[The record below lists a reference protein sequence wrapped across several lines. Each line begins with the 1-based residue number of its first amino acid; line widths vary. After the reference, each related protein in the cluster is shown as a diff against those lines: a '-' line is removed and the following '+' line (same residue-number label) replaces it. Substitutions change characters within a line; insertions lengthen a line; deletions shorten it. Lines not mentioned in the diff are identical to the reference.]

1 MGGKHSRLQREQ
13 KHQQRKQTKEKKGTK
28 RVEQR
33 EAAGSSSS
41 NSSITGGDGKLS
53 DNSQLVVTAEHLVQV
68 ESVARKVVTVRD
80 NNSDTFSSPS
90 VPGHGGVVDVAFESA
105 LDVTERDI
113 ERVGRAECNTD
124 EEDSAKSSV
133 TITICMLKMEP
144 NAAGTETE
152 DITPTGNAT
161 RTVAGENDGSVE
173 PAEDGTAHDTLSRQC
188 ACLENGNFGT
198 SVEST
203 SCTELESG
211 EPVVRCSCNANDTG
225 SIDNRLNNNESPN
238 LSPTIPTTTSS
249 APAIATT
256 MAPAALSSMSSN
268 LASIAGAVPA
278 PPPAVSFMIG
288 GHDPATISH
297 LLHRLRHLHHH
308 HHHLHH
314 HHHHHHLMHLH
325 HLHHHHPVAGG
336 IADIPPEVPPSNTM
350 DWRQQHT
357 QHQWIPAGMV
367 GSSNGAI
374 VRPADG
380 GSSVGS
386 ASVATASPHFMDID
400 IDLKD
405 KLEGLRLG
413 PATTS
418 AVVQRSSNNNVTEE
432 SGEHPYS
439 VGECPTCCAMAMA
452 ANASG
457 SLGGLLNGSGSGG
470 AVSSVASGTSIYNG
484 NAGEV
489 EEKILNTSNQP
500 SVTGGEKLPELNAP
514 TAAATSLAGDN
525 SPNDTG
531 VSHSTDQISTEPDNT
546 EAGSSSVA
554 TSSAA
559 GTTAPNTGKD
569 AVRTVALEDNSS
581 KLTTAAVVAAATTS
595 TSADSTGLANTT
607 SDSTPATTVTAGSV
621 VSPSSAVR
629 SKTAAAGSATAPS
642 GSPTVT
648 SCCNRKTTSSAAS
661 TLFGSL
667 SFTGRRSRS
676 SNARTGSCCANSP
689 TGEATSPVATRTSPD
704 QQQRSRI
711 SWIPGSGHKQHRN
724 SGTSGSKN
732 VRSTDTAPAIT
743 STGNVKSKKSNW
755 PFSLKSSSGSSQ
767 SRTTAALNGAH
778 KQTTKATAGLAT
790 GAAGSSSN
798 SCASTSAVP
807 MSTDMSNSI
816 VSAAVSSGG
825 TTLRGSSLI
834 SSAKL
839 LKGETD
845 KDDSC
850 VCTAYRKVSESP
862 PPPSSPVPTVAA
874 AAGPS
879 RVTSPRPAESVEW
892 LEEAIHGSGLLPLN
906 LHMLSTLRSGNAST
920 SAQSIAGVP
929 APMISL
935 SPEPIPAS
943 MLSNHHH
950 HHHHAM
956 AAAALV
962 ADHHSTFFFST
973 TSGGSNHHPHH
984 GPVGAGV
991 GGAGAA
997 SAAGQLFGTPAN
1009 DVILLSDSP
1018 VLFDLTSDDFS
1029 VEDCDERARIQR
1041 ELEIREGVDAPP
1053 NFHPRRL
1060 MSGGTIASGP
1070 AANHPIAFIYSRDL
1084 MQRGLLMANKL
1095 IQPLDAAGRC
1105 AAGRD
1110 GFGRLRIHSQV
1121 DFIHCLVPDLQKI
1134 TSCSFYWGKMDRY
1147 EAERLLEG
1155 KPEGT
1160 FLLRDSAQEEFLF
1173 SVSFR
1178 KYNRSLHARIEQFNH
1193 KFSFDSRDPGVFTA
1207 STVTGLLEHYKDP
1220 SCVMFFEPML
1230 TFPLNRNFSFSLQQ
1244 LCRAV
1249 IVSNTTYDGINE
1261 LTLPKSLKSYLKE
1274 YHYRQRVRFRP
1285 MDEHLYSNA

>member
-13 KHQQRKQTKEKKGTK
+13 KHQQRKQKKEKKGSK
-28 RVEQR
+28 REEV
-33 EAAGSSSS
+33 AGSE
-41 NSSITGGDGKLS
+41 GELS
-53 DNSQLVVTAEHLVQV
+53 DKGQLVVTAEHLVQ
-68 ESVARKVVTVRD
+68 SVSVGGKVVTVRD
-80 NNSDTFSSPS
+80 SPS
-90 VPGHGGVVDVAFESA
+90 VPGNGDVVDVSFESA
-105 LDVTERDI
+105 LNITERDI
-113 ERVGRAECNTD
+113 ERVGRAECSTAVRTD
-124 EEDSAKSSV
+124 EEDNAKSSV

-144 NAAGTETE
+144 NAGTGAE
-152 DITPTGNAT
+152 DITAT
-161 RTVAGENDGSVE
+161 VDTTATVAGEDGGVA
-173 PAEDGTAHDTLSRQC
+173 PAEADVMADNILSPRQC
-188 ACLENGNFGT
+188 ACFENGNFG
-198 SVEST
+198 ST
-203 SCTELESG
+203 AEEHISCTE
-211 EPVVRCSCNANDTG
+211 CSSNANATG
-225 SIDNRLNNNESPN
+225 SIDNRLNNNEAPN
-238 LSPTIPTTTSS
+238 LSTPTTTSS
-249 APAIATT
+249 TPAVASTVAPA
-256 MAPAALSSMSSN
+256 SSMSSN
-268 LASIAGAVPA
+268 LATISSPSAVPA
-278 PPPAVSFMIG
+278 TPAVSFMIG

-314 HHHHHHLMHLH
+314 HHHHHLMHLH
-325 HLHHHHPVAGG
+325 HLHHHHLPVTGG
-336 IADIPPEVPPSNTM
+336 IADLPPDVTPSNTI

-357 QHQWIPAGMV
+357 PHQWIPAGMV

-374 VRPADG
+374 ARPADIPSG
-380 GSSVGS
+380 GS
-386 ASVATASPHFMDID
+386 ASMVGPALAANANPLCMDID

-413 PATTS
+413 PAATA
-418 AVVQRSSNNNVTEE
+418 AVGQRSSNNNVTEE

-457 SLGGLLNGSGSGG
+457 TLGGLLNGG
-470 AVSSVASGTSIYNG
+470 APSSVANGTSIYNG

-500 SVTGGEKLPELNAP
+500 SVTGGEKVSEQTAP
-514 TAAATSLAGDN
+514 VSAVTSLAVDN
-525 SPNDTG
+525 SLSGDG
-531 VSHSTDQISTEPDNT
+531 VSHSTDQISTEPNNT

-554 TSSAA
+554 TSSAV
-559 GTTAPNTGKD
+559 GTTAPIAGKD

-581 KLTTAAVVAAATTS
+581 KPTTVEVAAATP
-595 TSADSTGLANTT
+595 TSAPSMGLANAT
-607 SDSTPATTVTAGSV
+607 SDSPPATTVTAGSV
-621 VSPSSAVR
+621 VSPSFTAG
-629 SKTAAAGSATAPS
+629 SKTTGSTAAPS
-642 GSPTVT
+642 SSPTVAT
-648 SCCNRKTTSSAAS
+648 SCCNRKSSSSAAS

-667 SFTGRRSRS
+667 SFAGRRSRS
-676 SNARTGSCCANSP
+676 SNARTGSCCANNSGP
-689 TGEATSPVATRTSPD
+689 TCEGTSTVAATSPE

-711 SWIPGSGHKQHRN
+711 SWIPGSGQKQQRN
-724 SGTSGSKN
+724 SNSGGSKN
-732 VRSTDTAPAIT
+732 GRTDTATNIT
-743 STGNVKSKKSNW
+743 SPGSAKPKKSNW

-767 SRTTAALNGAH
+767 SRTSTGTSATGGQ
-778 KQTTKATAGLAT
+778 KQTTKASTIAAIGAT
-790 GAAGSSSN
+790 GTTSS
-798 SCASTSAVP
+798 SCASTSTA
-807 MSTDMSNSI
+807 MSTDVSNSI
-816 VSAAVSSGG
+816 VSSVVAGGSS
-825 TTLRGSSLI
+825 LRGSSLI
-834 SSAKL
+834 TSAKL

-862 PPPSSPVPTVAA
+862 PPPSSPVPSAVT
-874 AAGPS
+874 AGPS
-879 RVTSPRPAESVEW
+879 RVASPRPAESVEW
-892 LEEAIHGSGLLPLN
+892 FEEAIQGSALLPLN
-906 LHMLSTLRSGNAST
+906 LHMLSSLRSGNAST
-920 SAQSIAGVP
+920 SAAQSLAGVS

-956 AAAALV
+956 TAAALV
-962 ADHHSTFFFST
+962 ADHHPAFFFST
-973 TSGGSNHHPHH
+973 TSGGANHHAHH
-984 GPVGAGV
+984 GSVGAG
-991 GGAGAA
+991 GTA
-997 SAAGQLFGTPAN
+997 AAGQLFGTLPLGTNHSSAN

-1084 MQRGLLMANKL
+1084 MQRGLLVANKL
-1095 IQPLDAAGRC
+1095 IQPLDAAGGC
-1105 AAGRD
+1105 AAGRA

>member
-1 MGGKHSRLQREQ
+1 MGGKQSRLEREQ
-13 KHQQRKQTKEKKGTK
+13 KHQLRKQKKEKRVSKGA
-28 RVEQR
+28 VEG
-33 EAAGSSSS
+33 EKVAAGGSSTVSGQS
-41 NSSITGGDGKLS
+41 ENL
-53 DNSQLVVTAEHLVQV
+53 QRLVTAKHQHLVQL
-68 ESVARKVVTVRD
+68 SAGD
-80 NNSDTFSSPS
+80 HSAP
-90 VPGHGGVVDVAFESA
+90 DVAPIESA
-105 LDVTERDI
+105 LNVTERDT
-113 ERVGRAECNTD
+113 ERVGRAECSNGPVGD
-124 EEDSAKSSV
+124 GEEDGTKSSV

-144 NAAGTETE
+144 NAAGTEAE
-152 DITPTGNAT
+152 HITPTLAEE
-161 RTVAGENDGSVE
+161 ENVGVGGE
-173 PAEDGTAHDTLSRQC
+173 PAVEDIVIADDLLSRRPQC
-188 ACLENGNFGT
+188 VCLENGNFGACT
-198 SVEST
+198 DGAC
-203 SCTELESG
+203 SCT
-211 EPVVRCSCNANDTG
+211 TG
-225 SIDNRLNNNESPN
+225 SIDNRLNNNEH
-238 LSPTIPTTTSS
+238 LEPTPTATPSASTDNANTMPSSNVPCPSVVTT
-249 APAIATT
+249 AATT
-256 MAPAALSSMSSN
+256 ATPQPAL
-268 LASIAGAVPA
+268 
-278 PPPAVSFMIG
+278 SFMIG

-308 HHHLHH
+308 HHHHLH

-325 HLHHHHPVAGG
+325 HHLHHHHPVTGG
-336 IADIPPEVPPSNTM
+336 GGSIADLPSDMVAPSNSTI
-350 DWRQQHT
+350 DWR
-357 QHQWIPAGMV
+357 QHQWIPAGMMV
-367 GSSNGAI
+367 GSSNGAA
-374 VRPADG
+374 VRPATDIPTAGG
-380 GSSVGS
+380 GSAVGPGTI
-386 ASVATASPHFMDID
+386 APTASQLFMDID

-405 KLEGLRLG
+405 KLEGLKLG
-413 PATTS
+413 PVAAVAAT
-418 AVVQRSSNNNVTEE
+418 AGQRSSNNNVTEE

-452 ANASG
+452 ANATG
-457 SLGGLLNGSGSGG
+457 SLGGLLGNSNGGGSGVAG
-470 AVSSVASGTSIYNG
+470 SVANGANIYNG

-500 SVTGGEKLPELNAP
+500 VVTPSVATGGENVPEP
-514 TAAATSLAGDN
+514 AAVAVTSLATADN
-525 SPNDTG
+525 GTT
-531 VSHSTDQISTEPDNT
+531 VSHATNDQISTEPDNT
-546 EAGSSSVA
+546 QAGSSSVA
-554 TSSAA
+554 TSSAV
-559 GTTAPNTGKD
+559 GGSTGTAPISSGKD
-569 AVRTVALEDNSS
+569 DAERTVALEDNSS
-581 KLTTAAVVAAATTS
+581 KPTTTAPAAAETPTS
-595 TSADSTGLANTT
+595 SSSNAASPSTANTT
-607 SDSTPATTVTAGSV
+607 SDSPTATTVTVGSV
-621 VSPSSAVR
+621 
-629 SKTAAAGSATAPS
+629 T
-642 GSPTVT
+642 PTVAAVSSSSSSSSSST
-648 SCCNRKTTSSAAS
+648 KTTATTASCCNRKSSSSAAS

-667 SFTGRRSRS
+667 SFAGRRSRS
-676 SNARTGSCCANSP
+676 SNARTGSCCANTITTAVEGASSP
-689 TGEATSPVATRTSPD
+689 E

-711 SWIPGSGHKQHRN
+711 SWIPGSGHKQQRN
-724 SGTSGSKN
+724 SNGSKN
-732 VRSTDTAPAIT
+732 VRSSDTPT
-743 STGNVKSKKSNW
+743 SGGKAKKSNW
-755 PFSLKSSSGSSQ
+755 PFSLKSSSGSGSSQ
-767 SRTTAALNGAH
+767 SRTNGTVAGVH
-778 KQTTKATAGLAT
+778 KQTTKASPVTGTLAAATAG
-790 GAAGSSSN
+790 
-798 SCASTSAVP
+798 ASTSGGCTSPSTAG
-807 MSTDMSNSI
+807 MSMDMSNSI
-816 VSAAVSSGG
+816 VSAAVGSGS
-825 TTLRGSSLI
+825 TLRGSSLI
-834 SSAKL
+834 TSAKL

-862 PPPSSPVPTVAA
+862 PPPSSPVPTSVP

-879 RVTSPRPAESVEW
+879 RVASPRPTESVEW
-892 LEEAIHGSGLLPLN
+892 LEEAIQGSGLLPLN
-906 LHMLSTLRSGNAST
+906 LHMLSSLRSGNAGST
-920 SAQSIAGVP
+920 AASAQSIAGGVP

-935 SPEPIPAS
+935 SPEPIPGS

-956 AAAALV
+956 AAALV
-962 ADHHSTFFFST
+962 ADHHPSFFFST
-973 TSGGSNHHPHH
+973 AAGTSNHHHGSNGSGVGGTAAAAGALFGALPLGSNH
-984 GPVGAGV
+984 
-991 GGAGAA
+991 
-997 SAAGQLFGTPAN
+997 SPAN

-1095 IQPLDAAGRC
+1095 IQPLDAAGAC
-1105 AAGRD
+1105 AAGRA

>member
-13 KHQQRKQTKEKKGTK
+13 KHQQRKQKKEQYGSNH
-28 RVEQR
+28 RVEQQE
-33 EAAGSSSS
+33 EAGGSGS
-41 NSSITGGDGKLS
+41 TGGDGKLS
-53 DNSQLVVTAEHLVQV
+53 DNSQLVVTAVHHHHLVPV
-68 ESVARKVVTVRD
+68 ESVTVRD
-80 NNSDTFSSPS
+80 NNSSPS

-105 LDVTERDI
+105 LNVTERDVV
-113 ERVGRAECNTD
+113 RVGRVPECNAAATREE
-124 EEDSAKSSV
+124 EEDNAKSSV

-144 NAAGTETE
+144 NETGAEEAEAIAA
-152 DITPTGNAT
+152 TGDSV
-161 RTVAGENDGSVE
+161 RTVAEQDEGSAG
-173 PAEDGTAHDTLSRQC
+173 PAEDVIAHDSLSRRQC
-188 ACLENGNFGT
+188 ACLENGNFGC
-198 SVEST
+198 SVDGPT
-203 SCTELESG
+203 ADSG
-211 EPVVRCSCNANDTG
+211 ETVMRCSCSANTTG
-225 SIDNRLNNNESPN
+225 ANDNRLNNNESPTN
-238 LSPTIPTTTSS
+238 LPTPSTISS
-249 APAIATT
+249 T
-256 MAPAALSSMSSN
+256 PAAMVPAGVSAMSSN
-268 LASIAGAVPA
+268 AANPNAVPV
-278 PPPAVSFMIG
+278 PPAVSFMIG

-325 HLHHHHPVAGG
+325 HLHHHHPVTGG
-336 IADIPPEVPPSNTM
+336 VTDLPPDVAHSNTM
-350 DWRQQHT
+350 DWRQQHA
-357 QHQWIPAGMV
+357 QHQWIPAAMV

-374 VRPADG
+374 VRPAEVPPG
-380 GSSVGS
+380 GSSVGP
-386 ASVATASPHFMDID
+386 ATAASPHFMDID

-413 PATTS
+413 PAPTS
-418 AVVQRSSNNNVTEE
+418 ATGQRPSSNNNVTEE

-457 SLGGLLNGSGSGG
+457 SLGGLLSGSGG
-470 AVSSVASGTSIYNG
+470 LGGASSSVANGTSIYNG
-484 NAGEV
+484 NVGEV

-500 SVTGGEKLPELNAP
+500 SVTPPSLTGGEKVPELSAP
-514 TAAATSLAGDN
+514 VVTSLAMDN
-525 SPNDTG
+525 SPSGTG
-531 VSHSTDQISTEPDNT
+531 VSPSSDQISTEPDNT

-554 TSSAA
+554 TSSAV
-559 GTTAPNTGKD
+559 GRTVPSTGKD

-581 KLTTAAVVAAATTS
+581 KPTAAAATAS
-595 TSADSTGLANTT
+595 TASPSSANTT
-607 SDSTPATTVTAGSV
+607 SDSPPATTVAAGSV
-621 VSPSSAVR
+621 VPPSSPADT
-629 SKTAAAGSATAPS
+629 KTIGPAATAS
-642 GSPTVT
+642 SVVT
-648 SCCNRKTTSSAAS
+648 SCCSRKSSSS

-667 SFTGRRSRS
+667 SFAGRRSRS
-676 SNARTGSCCANSP
+676 SNARTGSCCATAAGDGVSP
-689 TGEATSPVATRTSPD
+689 AAAITTPEQQ

-711 SWIPGSGHKQHRN
+711 SWIPGSGQKQQRT
-724 SGTSGSKN
+724 GGAKN
-732 VRSTDTAPAIT
+732 GRTDTATAVT
-743 STGNVKSKKSNW
+743 SPGSAKSKKSNW
-755 PFSLKSSSGSSQ
+755 PFSLKSSSGSSSQ
-767 SRTTAALNGAH
+767 SRAGTTGTAQAAAH
-778 KQTTKATAGLAT
+778 NKQTTKATTPG
-790 GAAGSSSN
+790 AGSASN
-798 SCASTSAVP
+798 GCASTSTA
-807 MSTDMSNSI
+807 MAADMSNSI
-816 VSAAVSSGG
+816 VSSAVANGGSS
-825 TTLRGSSLI
+825 LRGSSLI

-845 KDDSC
+845 QDDSC

-862 PPPSSPVPTVAA
+862 PPPSSPVPPVAA
-874 AAGPS
+874 SAGPS
-879 RVTSPRPAESVEW
+879 RVASPRPAESVEW

-906 LHMLSTLRSGNAST
+906 LHMLSSLRSGNAGT
-920 SAQSIAGVP
+920 AAQSMAGVS

-943 MLSNHHH
+943 MLANHHH

-956 AAAALV
+956 TAAALV
-962 ADHHSTFFFST
+962 ADHHPTFFFSAAA
-973 TSGGSNHHPHH
+973 SGGSNHHAHH
-984 GPVGAGV
+984 GPVGPGV
-991 GGAGAA
+991 GGSSA
-997 SAAGQLFGTPAN
+997 AAGQLFGTPAN

-1105 AAGRD
+1105 TAGRD

>member
-13 KHQQRKQTKEKKGTK
+13 KHQQRKQKKEKKGSN
-28 RVEQR
+28 RAEQQ
-33 EAAGSSSS
+33 EAGGSSGSS
-41 NSSITGGDGKLS
+41 TGGDGKLS
-53 DNSQLVVTAEHLVQV
+53 DNSQLIVTAVHHLVPV

-80 NNSDTFSSPS
+80 SPS
-90 VPGHGGVVDVAFESA
+90 VPGHGGVVDVAYESA
-105 LDVTERDI
+105 LNVTERDI
-113 ERVGRAECNTD
+113 ERVGRVPECNAATTQEE
-124 EEDSAKSSV
+124 EEDNAKSSV

-144 NAAGTETE
+144 NDTGAEAA
-152 DITPTGNAT
+152 DITATGDT
-161 RTVAGENDGSVE
+161 DVRTVAGEADGSVG
-173 PAEDGTAHDTLSRQC
+173 PAVDGTADDSLSPRQC
-188 ACLENGNFGT
+188 ACLENGNFGC
-198 SVEST
+198 SVEPT
-203 SCTELESG
+203 ADSG
-211 EPVVRCSCNANDTG
+211 ETVMRCSCSVNTTG
-225 SIDNRLNNNESPN
+225 AIDNRLNNNETPN
-238 LSPTIPTTTSS
+238 MPTPSTISS
-249 APAIATT
+249 TPAA
-256 MAPAALSSMSSN
+256 MVPAALSSTSSN
-268 LASIAGAVPA
+268 SANSSAVPV
-278 PPPAVSFMIG
+278 PPAVSFMIG

-325 HLHHHHPVAGG
+325 HLHHHHPVTGG
-336 IADIPPEVPPSNTM
+336 VADLPPDVALSSNTM
-350 DWRQQHT
+350 DWRQQHAP
-357 QHQWIPAGMV
+357 HQWIPAGMV

-374 VRPADG
+374 VRPADVPSG
-380 GSSVGS
+380 GSSVGP
-386 ASVATASPHFMDID
+386 ATAGPHFMDID

-418 AVVQRSSNNNVTEE
+418 ATGQRQSSNNNVTEE

-457 SLGGLLNGSGSGG
+457 SLGGLLNGSGG
-470 AVSSVASGTSIYNG
+470 ASSSMANGTSIYNG

-500 SVTGGEKLPELNAP
+500 SVTPSLTGGEKLPELSAP
-514 TAAATSLAGDN
+514 AVTSLAVDS
-525 SPNDTG
+525 SPSGTG
-531 VSHSTDQISTEPDNT
+531 VSPSSVQISTEPDNT
-546 EAGSSSVA
+546 EAGSSSVV
-554 TSSAA
+554 TLSAV
-559 GTTAPNTGKD
+559 GRTVPSTGKD
-569 AVRTVALEDNSS
+569 AVQTVALEDNSS
-581 KLTTAAVVAAATTS
+581 KPTAAATTTPTS
-595 TSADSTGLANTT
+595 TASPSSANTT
-607 SDSTPATTVTAGSV
+607 SDSPPATTVAAGSV
-621 VSPSSAVR
+621 VPSSSTAET
-629 SKTAAAGSATAPS
+629 KTTGSTPVP
-642 GSPTVT
+642 GVT
-648 SCCNRKTTSSAAS
+648 SCCNRKSSSSTAS

-667 SFTGRRSRS
+667 SFAGRRSRS
-676 SNARTGSCCANSP
+676 SNARTGSCCANNATP
-689 TGEATSPVATRTSPD
+689 TGDGVSPAAATTPEP
-704 QQQRSRI
+704 QQRSRI
-711 SWIPGSGHKQHRN
+711 SWIPGSGQKQQR
-724 SGTSGSKN
+724 TSGSKN
-732 VRSTDTAPAIT
+732 GRTDTATAVT
-743 STGNVKSKKSNW
+743 SPGSAKSKKSNW

-767 SRTTAALNGAH
+767 SRAGTGTAQAH
-778 KQTTKATAGLAT
+778 KQTTKATNQG
-790 GAAGSSSN
+790 AGSSSN
-798 SCASTSAVP
+798 GCASTSTA
-807 MSTDMSNSI
+807 MATDMSNSI
-816 VSAAVSSGG
+816 VSSAVANGGSS
-825 TTLRGSSLI
+825 LRGSSLI

-845 KDDSC
+845 QDDSC

-862 PPPSSPVPTVAA
+862 PPSSSPVPPVV

-879 RVTSPRPAESVEW
+879 RVASPRPAESVEW

-906 LHMLSTLRSGNAST
+906 LHMLSSLRSGNAGT
-920 SAQSIAGVP
+920 SAQSMAGVSG
-929 APMISL
+929 PMISL

-943 MLSNHHH
+943 MLANHHH

-956 AAAALV
+956 TAAALV
-962 ADHHSTFFFST
+962 ADHHPTFFFST
-973 TSGGSNHHPHH
+973 ASGGSNHHAHH
-984 GPVGAGV
+984 GPVGPGV
-991 GGAGAA
+991 GG
-997 SAAGQLFGTPAN
+997 SSPAAGQLFGTPAN

-1105 AAGRD
+1105 TAGRD